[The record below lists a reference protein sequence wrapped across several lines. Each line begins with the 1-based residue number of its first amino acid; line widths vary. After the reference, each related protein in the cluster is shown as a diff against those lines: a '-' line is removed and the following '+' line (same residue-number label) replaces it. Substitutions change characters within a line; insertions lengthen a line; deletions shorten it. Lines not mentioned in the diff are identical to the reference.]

1 MFLVLIND
9 VGFVGQSNDI
19 GDIITSK
26 KGIKEMNEIHLKY
39 VDDMLIAESIK
50 MKEQLDTIPI
60 ENRQL
65 PDAFHAR
72 TGHYLP
78 LENSKVH
85 SQLIQTKKYA
95 ENNQMQLNLKKTKLM
110 LFNPGRRK
118 GRKRI
123 RACGRNYTPWSCN

>member
-1 MFLVLIND
+1 MDDKCPQGTLLGLLMFLVLIND
-9 VGFVGQSNDI
+9 VGFVGQSNDK

-26 KGIKEMNEIHLKY
+26 KGIKELNEIHLKY
-39 VDDMLIAESIK
+39 VDNMLIAESIK
-50 MKEQLDTIPI
+50 MKEQLDTIPK

-85 SQLIQTKKYA
+85 SQLIQTK
-95 ENNQMQLNLKKTKLM
+95 NMLKTT
-110 LFNPGRRK
+110 RCSS
-118 GRKRI
+118 I
-123 RACGRNYTPWSCN
+123 